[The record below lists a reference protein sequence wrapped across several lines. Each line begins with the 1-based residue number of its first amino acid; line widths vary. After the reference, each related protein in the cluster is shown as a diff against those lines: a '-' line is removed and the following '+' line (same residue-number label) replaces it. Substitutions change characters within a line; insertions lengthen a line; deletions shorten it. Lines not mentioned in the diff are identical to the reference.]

1 MPFTVELRLGIDD
14 DRPRMTLHG
23 VVPPFDR
30 IEERRQELPLLRGI
44 DPYTDTYFSWIQ
56 MRDLFYE
63 LAAHAADFEGSLAT
77 P

>member
-1 MPFTVELRLGIDD
+1 
-14 DRPRMTLHG
+14 MTLHG